1 MKSTQKKKNK
11 IEYGDVDFGSEEFD
25 PRQGEFRVNMWLDLD
40 LLDVIRIQA
49 KKDGMKYQPWIN
61 QKLREVL
68 MGEKSFEKRL
78 FSIEQKL
85 KEIELKRA

>member
-1 MKSTQKKKNK
+1 MKSTKRKNK
-11 IEYGDVDFGSEEFD
+11 IQYGNVDIPEEDF
-25 PRQGEFRVNMWLDLD
+25 ELKNMKFRVNMWLDMD
-40 LLDVIRIQA
+40 LVDIIRA
-49 KKDGMKYQPWIN
+49 EAEKEGMKYQPWIN